1 MNCSNQHQS
10 FPSMDY
16 SHYVV
21 THVMGATQNLHGGYP
36 LERIMIKSFKGDQMG
51 QTITQIF
58 VVTVHQDS

>member
-1 MNCSNQHQS
+1 
-10 FPSMDY
+10 MDY

-58 VVTVHQDS
+58 VVTVPQDS